1 MSCLGVQ
8 AQLADDNALADKEP
22 GVVVSSGETLGER
35 GSEEDASANVA
46 CGASSTVALRTMK
59 LELPVPQRLLAAS
72 WSSAEVAATARKSVE
87 ASSTCT

>member
-1 MSCLGVQ
+1 MQ

-22 GVVVSSGETLGER
+22 GVVQVSSGETLGER

-46 CGASSTVALRTMK
+46 CGASSTVAFRTMK
-59 LELPVPQRLLAAS
+59 LELPVPQRLGVAAS
-72 WSSAEVAATARKSVE
+72 WSSFEVAATARKSVE